1 MGNMIGILST
11 VILVS
16 TLATLIFAV
25 GAYII
30 ARRRREVA
38 AEMDMEEPGE
48 APSEPRVNLEPIDTP
63 RPAQPREEADEP
75 AEVPPWRGARPA
87 PDRPPV
93 KEPGADGP
101 LFRKLTL
108 PGVSAKSPSRN
119 TDEPREEREQPNWE

>member
-25 GAYII
+25 GAYVI

-38 AEMDMEEPGE
+38 AEMDMEEPIE
-48 APSEPRVNLEPIDTP
+48 APSESRVKLEPIETP
-63 RPAQPREEADEP
+63 RMKPPEEEEP
-75 AEVPPWRGARPA
+75 AEVPPWRGAKPD

-93 KEPGADGP
+93 TEPGADGP

-108 PGVSAKSPSRN
+108 PGDSARSSAKK
-119 TDEPREEREQPNWE
+119 TDGPREDRDQPNWE